1 MMKEEFVKSQAAAA
15 YMKKRGHQQKAV
27 VLKKRLDKTGI
38 QELKNKVRTKD
49 ADFYRQFKNMIAP
62 ASQLHHEWLNNGTA
76 EYSGLALVDPDQHMR
91 GIIDVIYTLRGE
103 ITFFTEASL
112 QGREEAIQW

>member
-1 MMKEEFVKSQAAAA
+1 MKEEERIERPVAVA
-15 YMKKRGHQQKAV
+15 QKG
-27 VLKKRLDKTGI
+27 RLHKTGI
-38 QELKNKVRTKD
+38 PELKNKVRTKD